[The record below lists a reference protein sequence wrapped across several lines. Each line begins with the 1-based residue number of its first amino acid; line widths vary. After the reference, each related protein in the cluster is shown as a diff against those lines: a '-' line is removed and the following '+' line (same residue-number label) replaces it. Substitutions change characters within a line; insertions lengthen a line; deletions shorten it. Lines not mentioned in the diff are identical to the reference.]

1 MSSTSDR
8 PNSGSSYRPAGKAGW
23 RFRGANLILLF
34 LIAILPAGCYPLPAQ
49 PAVVQAQPGQAQ
61 PDVQPT
67 RIHGAQTAAPTA
79 TASSFQLSPTRDL
92 SPFLTLT
99 PMPEIEGLYDFSPNV
114 DPLTGLTVQDPSRLE
129 RRPVM
134 VKVSNFPRT
143 GRPHAGLSFADLV
156 FEYYIGFGLNRF
168 AAFYLGRDAS
178 QVGPIRSGRLVDAQL
193 AELYQSILVYG
204 NADPTIDEVIVGE
217 IGARALAE
225 RDLPTPP
232 RYRIGP
238 VAETNLFTNTAEV
251 SDYVDQ
257 QGLVSND
264 RRDLRGMV
272 FSDLVHPVN
281 QVAMELGVQFWT
293 TTRGEWRYDMVTG
306 KYLRWIEE
314 IQGENSIEM
323 IPLIDRLTG
332 EQLAFSNVIIL
343 FATYEEI
350 ASTKHEIYLFNNKD
364 GKRALFFRDGVVI
377 EGTWK
382 TPHNGRPI
390 QFFNKWNLPMHL
402 KPGNTWI
409 VLAGDHSTFAERA
422 PGTWE
427 LRFDIP

>member
-1 MSSTSDR
+1 
-8 PNSGSSYRPAGKAGW
+8 
-23 RFRGANLILLF
+23 LIF
-34 LIAILPAGCYPLPAQ
+34 TFLPAGCFPLQNPTPAALL
-49 PAVVQAQPGQAQ
+49 PPGI
-61 PDVQPT
+61 VLPT
-67 RIHGAQTAAPTA
+67 SAATRVHAEQTAAPSA
-79 TASSFQLSPTRDL
+79 TASHFNLSPTQDL
-92 SPFLTLT
+92 SAFLTLT
-99 PMPEIEGLYDFSPNV
+99 PMPEIEGMFDFSPNT
-114 DPLTGLTVQDPSRLE
+114 DPLTGLQVQDPSRLE

-143 GRPHAGLSFADLV
+143 GRPHAGLSFADMV
-156 FEYYIGFGLNRF
+156 FEYYIGYGLNRF
-168 AAFYLGRDAS
+168 AAFYLGQDSS

-204 NADPTIDEVIVGE
+204 NADPTIDEIIVGE
-217 IGARALAE
+217 IGFRALAE

-251 SDYVDQ
+251 TDYVNQ
-257 QGLVSND
+257 QGKVSNG

-272 FSDLVHPVN
+272 FSELIHPVN
-281 QVAMELGVQFWT
+281 QVAMQLGVQFWT
-293 TTRGEWRYDMVTG
+293 TTRGEWHYDMITG

-314 IQGENSIEM
+314 PIGESQIEM
-323 IPLIDRLTG
+323 IPLVDRLTR
-332 EQLAFSNVIIL
+332 EQLSFSNVIIL
-343 FATYEEI
+343 FTTYEEI
-350 ASTKHEIYLFNNKD
+350 APTKHDIYLFNNKD
-364 GKRALFFRDGVVI
+364 GKRALFFRDGVMI
-377 EGTWK
+377 EGIWK

-390 QFFNKWNLPMHL
+390 QFYNKWNLPMHL

-409 VLAGDHSTFAERA
+409 VLTGDSSTFREKE